1 MPVNYLNLYLFSIFG
16 GLLATLGG
24 VVICYSGM
32 SEASF
37 LVNKGMEITTY
48 YLDKNRYDLYSFGL
62 VYSITFGVALL
73 LLLAVIVIPTKE
85 QIHKRT
91 SETQIGETS
100 GTGIPYTPEATTTEE
115 ETSDEIE
122 TLPESDES
130 LEIEL
135 EPDVESFGDEEETAL
150 TGKTADEDSDV
161 IYGTGKITEEAHK
174 SFILNSPDSAV
185 KFLLR
190 KELDGK
196 TLKSTQDEIYE
207 SWQNRGLSRG
217 KLRKHFLKI
226 MEWDSVPELEVS
238 QIYEQVKD
246 KLYEIKHTCIS
257 SKIDPT
263 DS

>member
-24 VVICYSGM
+24 VVICYFGM

-37 LVNKGMEITTY
+37 LVNRGMEITTY
-48 YLDKNRYDLYSFGL
+48 YLDKNRYDLYLFGL

-73 LLLAVIVIPTKE
+73 LLLAAIVIPTKE
-85 QIHKRT
+85 QLNKRT
-91 SETQIGETS
+91 SVTQIGETS

-115 ETSDEIE
+115 ETSDE
-122 TLPESDES
+122 S
-130 LEIEL
+130 LEIGL
-135 EPDVESFGDEEETAL
+135 EPDVESFGDYEDAEETAV
-150 TGKTADEDSDV
+150 TGGIADEDSDV
-161 IYGTGKITEEAHK
+161 IYGTGKITDEAHR

-238 QIYEQVKD
+238 EIYEQVKD
-246 KLYEIKHTCIS
+246 KVYEIKHT
-257 SKIDPT
+257 
-263 DS
+263 